1 MYELI
6 SEEKVRK
13 VVDTAEETLN
23 KCFDMLIEI
32 KKSSEVFGDAI
43 INFQPTLATCLY
55 EVMEFYCELTSEK
68 NNIISQKSVF
78 EQNTFKKAMADN
90 AKYIK
95 VVREVIKI
103 GKSLG
108 DAFAWIFYS
117 NNRDELEQH
126 FEHASTGLFVSGI
139 GGKGEVEFIKKCP
152 SIDGLFVIYHS
163 ITDILRV
170 GDFSLYAYGNG
181 IVGIGEL
188 KSKREG
194 DRLSISASISSK
206 VDIKTPT
213 ESVSESPSDNE
224 YIKLLEK
231 DFPNLLRQIEVQ
243 ESLLLVKKN
252 ENIADFHS
260 IHEYGVINSLSPDTP
275 FAINKDYSLL
285 LYGIW
290 SKHSRLFDVL
300 CYDEDIDI
308 PIAFADYAAKI
319 IKPDTSYNEV
329 LMSEI
334 DTTMLSTRIPIVWWN
349 INDKLCKDI
358 YFKKVLITT
367 HFNPATIIQRFIED
381 GFQVVQMGSAKEIK
395 LEKYIEDK
403 RMEFGSLEL
412 FFDLICH
419 SLMETQSALSMAEN
433 FFGKIEAGVFPLGTK
448 VEMHFRLNG

>member
-1 MYELI
+1 MYDLI
-6 SEEKVRK
+6 SEEKVKK
-13 VVDTAEETLN
+13 VVDTAEEALN
-23 KCFDMLIEI
+23 KCFDMLIDI
-32 KKSSEVFGDAI
+32 KRSSEAFGDAI
-43 INFQPTLATCLY
+43 TNFQPTLATCLY
-55 EVMEFYCELTSEK
+55 EIMEFYCELNAEK
-68 NNIISQKSVF
+68 NNIISQKGVF

-95 VVREVIKI
+95 IVREVIKI

-126 FEHASTGLFVSGI
+126 FDHDSTGLFVSGI

-188 KSKREG
+188 KTKREG
-194 DRLSISASISSK
+194 NRLCISASISSK
-206 VDIKTPT
+206 IDIKSPN
-213 ESVSESPSDNE
+213 EFASESPLDKKR
-224 YIKLLEK
+224 IQLLKK

-243 ESLLLVKKN
+243 ERLLLVKKN
-252 ENIADFHS
+252 ENIANFHS
-260 IHEYGVINSLSPDTP
+260 MHEYDVLNSLSSDTP
-275 FAINKDYSLL
+275 FSMSKDYSLL

-290 SKHSRLFDVL
+290 SKYSRLFDVL
-300 CYDEDIDI
+300 NDDWDIDI
-308 PIAFADYAAKI
+308 PDAFADYATKI
-319 IKPDTSYNEV
+319 VKPDTSYNEV

-334 DTTMLSTRIPIVWWN
+334 DTTMLSTRIPIVWWS

-367 HFNPATIIQRFIED
+367 HFNPATIIQGLVED
-381 GFQVVQMGSAKEIK
+381 GFQVVQMGQAKEIK
-395 LEKYIEDK
+395 LEKYIGDK

-412 FFDLICH
+412 FFDLISH
-419 SLMETQSALSMAEN
+419 SLMETKSALSMAEN
-433 FFGKIEAGVFPLGTK
+433 FFSKIEAGAFPLGSK